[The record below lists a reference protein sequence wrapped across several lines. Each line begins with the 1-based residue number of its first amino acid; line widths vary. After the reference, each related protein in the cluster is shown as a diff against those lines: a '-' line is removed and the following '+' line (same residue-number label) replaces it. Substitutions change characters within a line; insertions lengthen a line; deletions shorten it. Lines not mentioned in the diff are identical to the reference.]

1 MYISRLKDLL
11 DVLQLLYEKPCVLNC
26 QHTINAVILIKS
38 VERKC
43 SYAGYHFQK
52 VIPFLTLFQLRQN
65 YASLQTT
72 HCSTHRKMA
81 CTKTR
86 NNETKPPK
94 RNDRN
99 DRNDRNETTETTE
112 TSETSETK
120 RPKPPKPPKRAKR
133 ND

>member
-1 MYISRLKDLL
+1 MHISRLKDLV

-52 VIPFLTLFQLRQN
+52 VITFFTLFQLIQN

-72 HCSTHRKMA
+72 HCSIHRKMQHIH
-81 CTKTR
+81 R
-86 NNETKPPK
+86 NSNK
-94 RNDRN
+94 
-99 DRNDRNETTETTE
+99 
-112 TSETSETK
+112 
-120 RPKPPKPPKRAKR
+120 
-133 ND
+133 